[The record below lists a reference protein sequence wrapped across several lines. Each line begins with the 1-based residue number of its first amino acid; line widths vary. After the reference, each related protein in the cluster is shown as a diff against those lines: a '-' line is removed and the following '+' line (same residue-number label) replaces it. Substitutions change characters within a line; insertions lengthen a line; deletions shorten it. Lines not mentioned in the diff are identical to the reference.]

1 MSKHFASTMRLLR
14 FQLRQDGL
22 KLLLWIAGISLVSIS
37 VGYSLPGLFPSAA
50 ERQAMAETL
59 RNPAMIAIVGPSEAL
74 DNYTIGAM
82 FAHEMLLFTALAVAI
97 MNILVV
103 TGHTRG
109 DEEDGRLELLRSMPV
124 GKLAVLGATFL
135 ELLIANSLL
144 ALIHGIGL
152 GALGME
158 SMSLPGSMLYGASL
172 GGVGLAFAASSALL
186 AQLTASGRGAIGLSL
201 AFLGGNYMLRAVTDV
216 SAPEFSWLSPLAWS
230 YLTEPYVKNHWLPVI
245 IEILYCVIVL
255 IAALL
260 LNHIRD
266 LGAGFFPQ
274 RGGRDHA
281 KSSLLSPHGLALR
294 LLKPTLF
301 SWIIALFIM
310 GNTYGSVFGDLDSFF
325 AGNDSLQLLL
335 PEDSAYTLTEQFM
348 SVLMV
353 ILAIAGTIPVLNA
366 IFRLKGEEKKGRMD
380 AIYAAAVSRTRI
392 FFSYVGIGAGV
403 SILSMLLS
411 ALGLYLA
418 QAAVMGDPIELGTI
432 MRAAVAFVPAL
443 LFMLGVG
450 ALLVG
455 AFPRWT
461 GIGWLYLVY
470 CFIVD
475 YMGGLLQ
482 LPDWMKELTIYSHV
496 PALPIEPFHWGPL
509 LVTLLLAA
517 GICLAGYLFYRRR
530 DIV

>member
-1 MSKHFASTMRLLR
+1 MSKHFASSIRLLR
-14 FQLRQDGL
+14 FQLRQDWL
-22 KLLLWIAGISLVSIS
+22 KLLMWIAGISLFSIA
-37 VGYSLPGLFPSAA
+37 VGISLPDLFPTAGD
-50 ERQAMAETL
+50 RQAIAETL
-59 RNPAMIAIVGPSEAL
+59 RNPAMTAIVGPSDAL

-97 MNILVV
+97 MNIMLV

-109 DEEDGRLELLRSMPV
+109 DEEDGRLEMLRSMPV
-124 GKLAVLGATFL
+124 GKLAVLSATFM

-152 GALGME
+152 GAIGME

-172 GGVGLAFAASSALL
+172 GGVGLAFAASSALF
-186 AQLTASGRGAIGLSL
+186 AQLTASTRGAVGLSL

-230 YLTEPYVKNHWLPVI
+230 YLTEPYVENSWLPVFI
-245 IEILYCVIVL
+245 GLFYCAIVL
-255 IAALL
+255 LAAFL

-266 LGAGFFPQ
+266 LGAGFLPQ
-274 RGGRDHA
+274 RGGKAHA
-281 KSSLLSPHGLALR
+281 KSGLLSPLGLALR

-301 SWIIALFIM
+301 SWVIALFIM
-310 GNTYGSVFGDLDSFF
+310 GITYGSVFGDLDSFF
-325 AGNDSLQLLL
+325 AGNESLQLLL
-335 PEDSAYTLTEQFM
+335 PKDSAYTLTEQFM

-366 IFRLKGEEKKGRMD
+366 VFRLKGEEKKGRMD
-380 AIYAAAVSRTRI
+380 AIYAAAVSRKVI
-392 FFSYVGIGAGV
+392 FFSYICIGGGV

-411 ALGLYLA
+411 ALGLYFA
-418 QAAVMGDPIELGTI
+418 QASVMTDPIGFGTI
-432 MRAAVAFVPAL
+432 LQAALAYVPAL

-455 AFPRWT
+455 ALPKWT

-470 CFIVD
+470 CFVVD

-496 PALPIEPFHWGPL
+496 PALPVEPLQWGPL
-509 LVTLLLAA
+509 LITLLLAA

-530 DIV
+530 DIN